1 MGLPGWAVHT
11 SIVRPGAAAICIESN
26 MSSRRPTTGWWIS
39 LVPPVCSIAT
49 STVGAI
55 LAGRLGVPFVDADSL
70 HPPANVARM
79 AAGIALTDAD
89 RTPWLG
95 AVGRALATPPDGVV
109 VACSALRRNYR
120 DLLRAAAPDAVFVH
134 LDGTRERLAERLTAR
149 LDHFMPAALLD
160 SQLGTLEPLEPDE
173 DGTVLS
179 IDLPPATLAA
189 AAAEAIH
196 PLGVTPG

>member
-1 MGLPGWAVHT
+1 MGVAGC
-11 SIVRPGAAAICIESN
+11 GK
-26 MSSRRPTTGWWIS
+26 
-39 LVPPVCSIAT
+39 
-49 STVGAI
+49 STVGAM

-79 AAGIALTDAD
+79 AAGTALTDAD

-95 AVGRALATPPDGVV
+95 AVGQALAAPPDGAV
-109 VACSALRRNYR
+109 VACSALRRSYR

-160 SQLGTLEPLEPDE
+160 SQLATLEPLEPDE

-189 AAAEAIH
+189 AAAEAIR
-196 PLGVTPG
+196 PLGVTPGGRGRRCKPALRPDR